1 MEATVPADK
10 LGLLLRFAFF
20 AFLVLIGVPVFGFVL
35 SAAGYLIS
43 ATGSTFGAGITA
55 NALSMRVFERASLA
69 NVGLGWRAYT
79 RRNLLYGFAAGTVG
93 AMCVTLIPL
102 ALGMA
107 WLEPDPERPAN
118 LWSLFFVTLLLL
130 FGAIGEE
137 LLFRG
142 YGFQIL
148 IPGIGAMPALLLS
161 SLAFGLVHL
170 SNLNASAFG
179 IVNTVGFGLVLG
191 YAVLRTGDL
200 WAAIGIH
207 FGWNWILPLAGVSL
221 SGFKIGMTGYA
232 LRWHVSDL
240 WSGGAYGPEAGV
252 MTTAVIVA
260 ILVFLKKAPLAYTEA
275 PLIASRRQEA

>member
-1 MEATVPADK
+1 MQATVPADK
-10 LGLLLRFAFF
+10 LGLILKFAFF
-20 AFLVLIGVPVFGFVL
+20 VFLVIIGVPVFALVL
-35 SAAGYLIS
+35 SAAGYLIA

-55 NALSMRVFERASLA
+55 NALSLRVFERAPLTSA
-69 NVGLGWRAYT
+69 GLGWRAGT
-79 RRNLLYGFAAGTVG
+79 GRNLLYGLAAGAIG
-93 AMCVTLIPL
+93 ALCVTLLPL
-102 ALGMA
+102 VLRIA
-107 WLEPDPERPAN
+107 WLEPDPERPASFA
-118 LWSLFFVTLLLL
+118 SLFFVTLLLL

-148 IPGIGAMPALLLS
+148 VPGIGTIPALIVN

-170 SNLNASAFG
+170 SNLNASQFG
-179 IVNTVGFGLVLG
+179 IINTVGFGVVLG

-200 WAAIGIH
+200 WTAIGIH
-207 FGWNWILPLAGVSL
+207 FAWNWILPLAGVSL

-252 MTTAVIVA
+252 LTTVVIVA
-260 ILVFLKKAPLAYTEA
+260 ILLFLRRAPLLYTGT
-275 PLIASRRQEA
+275 PLLTSRKQEA